1 MDFIRVG
8 EKVISLQKIE
18 HEVREILL
26 ERSRGLSQAE
36 VASKTGIDRT
46 FISRL
51 EGIGEIRKGGAIG
64 IIGFPIGNCDEIR
77 RVASEEGIEFTLVM
91 TDEERWA
98 FVRGRS
104 GNDLL
109 NEIMKLLGRARAC
122 QKMILIGSDKRLAIM
137 KGLFD
142 RSTEVGTVVIGSSPM
157 TGDIHVNADALRDV
171 IRKMKG

>member
-18 HEVREILL
+18 QEVREILL

-36 VASKTGIDRT
+36 VAAKIGIDRT

-64 IIGFPIGNCDEIR
+64 IIGFPISNCDEVR
-77 RVASEEGIEFTLVM
+77 RIAFEEGVEFTLIM

-98 FVRGRS
+98 FVRERN

-109 NEIMKLLGRARAC
+109 NEIMKLLGRARGC
-122 QKMILIGSDKRLAIM
+122 QKLILIGSDKRSAIM

-142 RSTEVGTVVIGSSPM
+142 RSTEVAVVVIGSSPM
-157 TGDIHVNADALRDV
+157 TGDIYLNPDALRDI